1 MKTLFKTLAC
11 TFFLAATFDGAPAG
25 AQERPQ
31 VADKVVAY
39 QGEDGVKVWTLRI
52 GERSASQALVQVEG
66 VDHDW
71 NMKIRKMDVEKSSRG
86 TRYATEVDGKRF
98 VALSVQDGY
107 GELYLPGEAQ
117 AVRVY
122 SDTSLAEQG
131 NAQYFLTDYLNQNAA
146 Q

>member
-11 TFFLAATFDGAPAG
+11 TLFLAATIGGGHAG
-25 AQERPQ
+25 AQERPP

-39 QGEDGVKVWTLRI
+39 QGEQGVKVWTLRI
-52 GERSASQALVQVEG
+52 GERSANQALVQVEG

-86 TRYATEVDGKRF
+86 TRYATEVDGQRF
-98 VALSVQDGY
+98 VVLTVQDGY
-107 GELYLPGEAQ
+107 GELYLPGESQ

-122 SDTSLAEQG
+122 SDNSLGEQG
-131 NAQYFLTDYLNQNAA
+131 NAQYFLTDYLNQTAA